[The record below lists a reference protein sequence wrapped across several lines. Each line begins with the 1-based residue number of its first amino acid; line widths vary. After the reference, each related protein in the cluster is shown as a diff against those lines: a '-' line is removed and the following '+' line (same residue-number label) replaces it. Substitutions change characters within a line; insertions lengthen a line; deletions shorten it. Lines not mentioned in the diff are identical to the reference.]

1 MSTETRNVYMNHCCG
16 HCTYFLREDALGAGF
31 CQVRDRAARCGDCCS
46 LRYDTLTDRQ
56 IIRLLHDHQRWRTG
70 ANIPMMPPF
79 MVSIGINAAIR
90 KLREM
95 NKHNHSE

>member
-1 MSTETRNVYMNHCCG
+1 MNKVNHFYCG
-16 HCTYFLREDALGAGF
+16 NCAYFILENKLGNGF
-31 CQVRDRAARCGDCCS
+31 CQVRDRAARSVDLCS
-46 LRYDTLTDRQ
+46 LRYDTLTERQ

-90 KLREM
+90 ELREI
-95 NKHNHSE
+95 NKQS